1 LKALFLPWLSQLYDS
16 RPGICNIFVH
26 KPIEAAQLSID
37 NAGAL
42 RDEDHAIIK
51 QKTTGMTID
60 KETVEK
66 VAHLARLEL
75 TETEVQDAMK
85 DMSKILDFM
94 AKLNEVDT
102 TGVEPLV
109 YMTTGANV
117 LREDVVKQQITHE
130 EALEN
135 APKHDEDFFLVAKV
149 IEK

>member
-1 LKALFLPWLSQLYDS
+1 
-16 RPGICNIFVH
+16 
-26 KPIEAAQLSID
+26 
-37 NAGAL
+37 
-42 RDEDHAIIK
+42 
-51 QKTTGMTID
+51 MTID

-75 TETEVQDAMK
+75 NETEKQEMIK

-94 AKLNEVDT
+94 AKLNELDT

-109 YMTTGANV
+109 YMTADANV
-117 LREDVVKQQITHE
+117 LRDDVVKQQITHQ

-135 APKHDEDFFLVAKV
+135 APKHDENYFLVAKV